1 MSLLLCFINKKKERR
16 HKWIQSKVQGESN
29 IFSDWINGG
38 YADWNQ
44 KQLLSLIVVVLIC
57 LIFSLYV
64 FIKIKKY
71 AKEDKAPSG
80 IILAM
85 EGYVNYIDN
94 VYDDNTDRKIPKARF
109 YVFGLATF
117 LLLGNLLGL
126 IGLEPVTTSYSI
138 ALTFGLMSWLG
149 IYVTRL
155 DLSKMKI
162 FC

>member
-1 MSLLLCFINKKKERR
+1 
-16 HKWIQSKVQGESN
+16 
-29 IFSDWINGG
+29 
-38 YADWNQ
+38 
-44 KQLLSLIVVVLIC
+44 
-57 LIFSLYV
+57 
-64 FIKIKKY
+64 
-71 AKEDKAPSG
+71 
-80 IILAM
+80 M

-138 ALTFGLMSWLG
+138 ALTFGLMSWPRDLCN
-149 IYVTRL
+149 RL

>member
-1 MSLLLCFINKKKERR
+1 
-16 HKWIQSKVQGESN
+16 
-29 IFSDWINGG
+29 
-38 YADWNQ
+38 
-44 KQLLSLIVVVLIC
+44 
-57 LIFSLYV
+57 
-64 FIKIKKY
+64 
-71 AKEDKAPSG
+71 
-80 IILAM
+80 M

-149 IYVTRL
+149 IYVTGLIYQKWRFFCL
-155 DLSKMKI
+155 GTKI
-162 FC
+162 QLR

>member
-1 MSLLLCFINKKKERR
+1 
-16 HKWIQSKVQGESN
+16 
-29 IFSDWINGG
+29 
-38 YADWNQ
+38 
-44 KQLLSLIVVVLIC
+44 
-57 LIFSLYV
+57 
-64 FIKIKKY
+64 
-71 AKEDKAPSG
+71 
-80 IILAM
+80 M

-149 IYVTRL
+149 IYVTGLIYQKWR
-155 DLSKMKI
+155 
-162 FC
+162 FFA